1 MNEEKVLSP
10 QEKFGQYYNEILV
23 QTLNQQVLNNV
34 SLQASAKVN
43 TEVLEEWQ
51 KENQTLKDKLEE
63 INSNGLSE
71 QNDLKKQIEQLK
83 SNVASTQS
91 AREQKQTLEIE
102 GLKSLITSRDTVI
115 SDLRNQVAAANALK
129 SEHEK
134 IKHQVAHID
143 TFRSQLVKLQEVIKG
158 KDSVIE
164 ELNGQIEYLKLTPAK
179 RKKLDEK
186 NNPKPVEEVI
196 EPEVQTSVVDFVEE
210 SIESEAPLEPQ
221 EEVTEE
227 TSNDTIRDGGSF

>member
-1 MNEEKVLSP
+1 MIEEQKVNEKYFE
-10 QEKFGQYYNEILV
+10 YYVETLT
-23 QTLNQQVLNNV
+23 QTLNQQVLTNV
-34 SLQASAKVN
+34 SLQAKARVN
-43 TEVLEEWQ
+43 GDALSEWQ
-51 KENQTLKDKLEE
+51 KENEILKQELDG
-63 INSNGLSE
+63 N
-71 QNDLKKQIEQLK
+71 K
-83 SNVASTQS
+83 SNVSRIETDLKSQIDLLKANAASTQS
-91 AREQKQTLEIE
+91 AREQSQNTEIE
-102 GLKSLITSRDTVI
+102 RLKGSIAAKDNVVSE
-115 SDLRNQVAAANALK
+115 LRNQVAAANALK

-186 NNPKPVEEVI
+186 KNPKPVEEVI
-196 EPEVQTSVVDFVEE
+196 ETEVQTSVVDFVEE

>member
-1 MNEEKVLSP
+1 MSDEQKVNEKYFE
-10 QEKFGQYYNEILV
+10 YYVETLT
-23 QTLNQQVLNNV
+23 QTLNQQVLANV
-34 SLQASAKVN
+34 SLQAKARVN
-43 TEVLEEWQ
+43 GDALSEWQ
-51 KENQTLKDKLEE
+51 KENEILKQELDG
-63 INSNGLSE
+63 N
-71 QNDLKKQIEQLK
+71 K
-83 SNVASTQS
+83 SNVSRIETDLKSQIDLLKANAASTQS
-91 AREQKQTLEIE
+91 AREQSQNTEIE
-102 GLKSLITSRDTVI
+102 RLKGSIAAKDNVVSE
-115 SDLRNQVAAANALK
+115 LRNQVAAANALK

>member
-1 MNEEKVLSP
+1 MSDEQKVNEKYFE
-10 QEKFGQYYNEILV
+10 YYVETLT
-23 QTLNQQVLNNV
+23 QTLNQQVLANV
-34 SLQASAKVN
+34 SLQAKARVN
-43 TEVLEEWQ
+43 GDALSEWQ
-51 KENQTLKDKLEE
+51 KENEILKQELDG
-63 INSNGLSE
+63 N
-71 QNDLKKQIEQLK
+71 K
-83 SNVASTQS
+83 SNVSRIETDLKSQIDLLKANAASTQS
-91 AREQKQTLEIE
+91 AREQSQNTEIE
-102 GLKSLITSRDTVI
+102 RLKGSIAAKDNVVSE
-115 SDLRNQVAAANALK
+115 LRNQVAAANALK

-143 TFRSQLVKLQEVIKG
+143 TFRSQLVKLQEVIKE
-158 KDSVIE
+158 KDNQIG
-164 ELNGQIEYLKLTPAK
+164 ELNEQIEYLKLTPAK

-196 EPEVQTSVVDFVEE
+196 APEVQASVVDFVEE

>member
-1 MNEEKVLSP
+1 MIEEQKVNEKYFE
-10 QEKFGQYYNEILV
+10 YYVETLT
-23 QTLNQQVLNNV
+23 QTLNQQVLANV
-34 SLQASAKVN
+34 SLQAKARVN
-43 TEVLEEWQ
+43 GDALSEWQ
-51 KENQTLKDKLEE
+51 KENEILKQELD
-63 INSNGLSE
+63 SN
-71 QNDLKKQIEQLK
+71 K
-83 SNVASTQS
+83 SNVSRIETDLKSQIDLLKANAASTQS
-91 AREQKQTLEIE
+91 AREQSQNTEIE
-102 GLKSLITSRDTVI
+102 RLKGSIAAKDNVVSE
-115 SDLRNQVAAANALK
+115 LRNQVAAANAVRA
-129 SEHEK
+129 EHEK

>member
-1 MNEEKVLSP
+1 MIEEQKVNEKYFE
-10 QEKFGQYYNEILV
+10 YYVETLT
-23 QTLNQQVLNNV
+23 QTLNQQVLTNV
-34 SLQASAKVN
+34 SLQAKARVN
-43 TEVLEEWQ
+43 GDALSEWQ
-51 KENQTLKDKLEE
+51 KENEILKQELDG
-63 INSNGLSE
+63 N
-71 QNDLKKQIEQLK
+71 K
-83 SNVASTQS
+83 SNVSRIETDLKSQIDLLKANAASTQS
-91 AREQKQTLEIE
+91 AREQSQNTEIE
-102 GLKSLITSRDTVI
+102 RLKGSIAAKDNVVSE
-115 SDLRNQVAAANALK
+115 LRNQVAAANALK

>member
-1 MNEEKVLSP
+1 MSDEQKVNEKYFE
-10 QEKFGQYYNEILV
+10 YYVETLT
-23 QTLNQQVLNNV
+23 QTLNQQVLTNV
-34 SLQASAKVN
+34 SLQAKARVN
-43 TEVLEEWQ
+43 GDALSEWQ
-51 KENQTLKDKLEE
+51 KENEILKQELDG
-63 INSNGLSE
+63 N
-71 QNDLKKQIEQLK
+71 K
-83 SNVASTQS
+83 SNVSRIETDLKSQIDLLKANAASTQS
-91 AREQKQTLEIE
+91 AREQSQNTEIE
-102 GLKSLITSRDTVI
+102 RLKGSIAAKDNVVSE
-115 SDLRNQVAAANALK
+115 LRNQVAAANALK

-186 NNPKPVEEVI
+186 NNPQPVEEVI

-221 EEVTEE
+221 EEVTEK

>member
-1 MNEEKVLSP
+1 MSDEQKVNEKYFE
-10 QEKFGQYYNEILV
+10 YYVETLT
-23 QTLNQQVLNNV
+23 QTLNQQVLTNV
-34 SLQASAKVN
+34 SLQAKARVN
-43 TEVLEEWQ
+43 GDALSEWQ
-51 KENQTLKDKLEE
+51 KENEILKQELDG
-63 INSNGLSE
+63 N
-71 QNDLKKQIEQLK
+71 K
-83 SNVASTQS
+83 SNVSRIETDLKSQIDLLKANAASTQS
-91 AREQKQTLEIE
+91 AREQSQNTEIE
-102 GLKSLITSRDTVI
+102 RLKGSIAAKDNVVSE
-115 SDLRNQVAAANALK
+115 LRNQVAAANALK

-221 EEVTEE
+221 EEVTEK